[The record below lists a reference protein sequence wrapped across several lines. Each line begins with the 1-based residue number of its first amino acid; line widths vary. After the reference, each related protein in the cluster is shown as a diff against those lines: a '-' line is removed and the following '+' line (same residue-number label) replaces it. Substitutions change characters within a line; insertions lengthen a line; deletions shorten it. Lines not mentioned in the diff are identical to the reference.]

1 MVSDLGL
8 AKSDHVI
15 MPYTAFTDEEGHW
28 KGRITLE
35 KCLLENKNYLLN
47 RGIWYAS
54 LGFQ

>member
-28 KGRITLE
+28 KGRITLYHIRKMLVRE
-35 KCLLENKNYLLN
+35 QKLPVE
-47 RGIWYAS
+47 
-54 LGFQ
+54 